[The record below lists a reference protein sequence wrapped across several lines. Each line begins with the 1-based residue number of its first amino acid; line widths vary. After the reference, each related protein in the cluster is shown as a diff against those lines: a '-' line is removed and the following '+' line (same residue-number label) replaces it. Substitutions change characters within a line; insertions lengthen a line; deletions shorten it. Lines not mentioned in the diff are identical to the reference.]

1 MVYAD
6 RGPEPW
12 TEATRL
18 DTIPAAGPRS
28 YAENKLASES
38 LVTTHFKNGRATIVR
53 PAVVVGP
60 YDRSHRFVR
69 WPLRAREGGEML
81 VPGGPQETLP
91 FVDAR
96 DLAAWLVRVI
106 EARLSGFY
114 NVAGALPTMGT
125 FIERCV
131 ARSAAPV
138 TPVWVDATWLK
149 GQDVFF
155 ESMPP
160 LHSGGYRRCS
170 SARAIA
176 QGLRFRDLDTTL
188 DDTLGWWDAQGLTLD
203 TLDRG
208 RERAL
213 LSAWRAHVSGRG
225 L

>member
-1 MVYAD
+1 
-6 RGPEPW
+6 
-12 TEATRL
+12 
-18 DTIPAAGPRS
+18 
-28 YAENKLASES
+28 
-38 LVTTHFKNGRATIVR
+38 
-53 PAVVVGP
+53 
-60 YDRSHRFVR
+60 
-69 WPLRAREGGEML
+69 ML

-160 LHSGGYRRCS
+160 LHSGGPSTTRWAGGTRRAS
-170 SARAIA
+170 RSTRWTAVA
-176 QGLRFRDLDTTL
+176 
-188 DDTLGWWDAQGLTLD
+188 
-203 TLDRG
+203 
-208 RERAL
+208 
-213 LSAWRAHVSGRG
+213 SGRC
-225 L
+225 